1 MEKTVGECALCHQ
14 MAQLQKSHLI
24 PQGIYKNLNEPSSA
38 YRNPILVTSSKTVQT
53 SEQVK
58 DYLLCSACELLFQQ
72 RGEDWVMKN
81 GPRRGRFLMRE
92 ALTRSPNFGS
102 VEAGDIYKDPFDEA
116 FDLEKLIYFGA
127 SVFWRVSVHHWRG
140 LEHLMTRAKLPES
153 SEEALRTFLLHEDQF
168 PTDLVMLIS
177 ISKTEPLPHLTH
189 PSPMLRSKEGG
200 PEIAGYAFMIPGL
213 QFRVLC
219 GDLSTDMLRG
229 SAAVP
234 PHAVF
239 LTDRIEAEVRAGA
252 EKLRATSKL
261 VGSLVDGAR

>member
-1 MEKTVGECALCHQ
+1 
-14 MAQLQKSHLI
+14 
-24 PQGIYKNLNEPSSA
+24 
-38 YRNPILVTSSKTVQT
+38 
-53 SEQVK
+53 
-58 DYLLCSACELLFQQ
+58 
-72 RGEDWVMKN
+72 
-81 GPRRGRFLMRE
+81 
-92 ALTRSPNFGS
+92 
-102 VEAGDIYKDPFDEA
+102 
-116 FDLEKLIYFGA
+116 
-127 SVFWRVSVHHWRG
+127 
-140 LEHLMTRAKLPES
+140 
-153 SEEALRTFLLHEDQF
+153 
-168 PTDLVMLIS
+168 MLIS

-213 QFRVLC
+213 QFRLLF
-219 GDLSTDMLRG
+219 GDLSTEMLRG